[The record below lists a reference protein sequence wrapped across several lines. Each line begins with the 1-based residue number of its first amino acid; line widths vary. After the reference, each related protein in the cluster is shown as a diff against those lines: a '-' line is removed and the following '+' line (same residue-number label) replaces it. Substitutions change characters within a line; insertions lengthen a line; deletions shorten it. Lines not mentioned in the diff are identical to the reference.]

1 MSTQDTLARHLQAF
15 TEGIEALMRDYTEA
29 SVLFTPQGPLTG
41 LASIRAFLAGF
52 LADSPP
58 ELLAAL
64 TLVRR
69 DVAGEVAYILWKAE
83 PFIPL
88 ATDTFVIRDGR
99 ILVQTFAAFAPA
111 PAAGDSAI
119 RAAAGRERAGGQR
132 GGERRR
138 ERRRERGGLG
148 PDHGAALPASDV
160 R

>member
-15 TEGIEALMRDYTEA
+15 TGGVDALMRDYTES

-41 LASIRAFLAGF
+41 LESIRAFFARF

-58 ELLAAL
+58 ELLAAM
-64 TLVRR
+64 TLVRQ

-99 ILVQTFAAFAPA
+99 ILVQSFAAFTPA
-111 PAAGDSAI
+111 PAADDGAVRASA
-119 RAAAGRERAGGQR
+119 
-132 GGERRR
+132 
-138 ERRRERGGLG
+138 
-148 PDHGAALPASDV
+148 GAA
-160 R
+160 